1 MNIIRTLKVNCKDC
15 NRCVRSCPVKAIG
28 VSRHHAYVL
37 EERCILCGKCVAECP
52 QNAKQIRN
60 QLTDVQRWLQGKRP
74 VYLSLAP
81 SFPAF
86 PVLGAAETLP
96 ERLVALGFAAVE
108 CTTVGADLIMEEYR
122 HLVETKSHPILSS
135 CCPVTVD
142 LVNKYYPQVSS
153 WLAPVI
159 SPMQAHAKDIKQRC
173 PDAKVVFVGP
183 CLGKMG
189 ELKEPFNSVDA
200 VLTFSQM
207 QEWLMQSSE
216 NALAQE
222 NCWREGV
229 HTRSFP
235 LSSGITRSFLAWDG
249 MSEDVVIADGLER
262 CTELLQGLCR
272 HEVRP
277 RFVELLAC
285 PGGCL
290 GGPLG
295 GQADCLAAR
304 REAILQYW
312 RKVEAEQPS
321 LTKERPSLGVTNEVE
336 LGRTQLPRP
345 TQFAAPP
352 ETEIRAILSQIGK
365 YTQADE
371 RNCGACGYSTCREK
385 ATAVYYGVAETTM
398 CVPYMRSKAESFAK
412 IIVRNSLNAIIAV
425 DSDMIVQECNPAAV
439 HMFSGR
445 QALRRGRPLGS
456 YFAPDLFMEALQKN
470 TKLIGKRVEYPEHK
484 LVTEQMILPVPEHNL
499 VIGIITNVTAQEK
512 RLQDWE
518 KTKAETMDKA
528 NAIIRQQMHVAQEIA
543 GLLGETTADTKV
555 ALLELMHLLHAKE
568 ER

>member
-52 QNAKQIRN
+52 QNAKQIKN
-60 QLTDVQRWLQGKRP
+60 QTSEVQRWLKEPPP

-86 PVLGAAETLP
+86 PALGEAASLP
-96 ERLVALGFAAVE
+96 VRLAALGFAAVE
-108 CTTVGADLIMEEYR
+108 CTTLGADLIMEEYR
-122 HLVETKSHPILSS
+122 QLVATKAHPVLSS

-159 SPMQAHAKDIKQRC
+159 SPMQAHAKDIKRRE
-173 PDAKVVFVGP
+173 PRARVVFAGP

-189 ELKEPFNSVDA
+189 ELDEVFNAVDA
-200 VLTFSQM
+200 VLTFEQVHD
-207 QEWLMQSSE
+207 WL
-216 NALAQE
+216 LHRPAQKPAAGSA
-222 NCWREGV
+222 WQTGTQ
-229 HTRSFP
+229 TRLFP
-235 LSSGITRSFLAWDG
+235 LSGGITRSFLDWDG
-249 MSEDVVIADGLER
+249 LGAEVVVADGLER
-262 CTELLQGLCR
+262 CTELLHGLCVG
-272 HEVRP
+272 EVRP

-285 PGGCL
+285 AGGCL

-295 GQADCLAAR
+295 GTAPCLAAR
-304 REAILQYW
+304 RQEVLQYW
-312 RKVEAEQPS
+312 RGAAAEPMPS
-321 LTKERPSLGVTNEVE
+321 DLDRDAVSSAE

-345 TQFAAPP
+345 TQFAPPP
-352 ETEIRAILSQIGK
+352 EEELRAILSQIGK

-385 ATAVYYGVAETTM
+385 AVAVYYGVAETTM

-425 DSDMIVQECNPAAV
+425 DGDLVVQECNPAAV
-439 HMFSGR
+439 QMFSGR
-445 QALRRGRPLGS
+445 QLLRRGRSLQS
-456 YFAPDLFMEALQKN
+456 HLDASLFLQALQKN
-470 TKLIGKRVEYPEHK
+470 KKIIGHRVEYPEYG

-499 VIGIITNVTAQEK
+499 VIGIITNVTDQEK
-512 RLQDWE
+512 RQRDWE
-518 KTKAETMDKA
+518 RMKADTMEKA

-555 ALLELMHLLHAKE
+555 ALLELMSLLREKE
-568 ER
+568 DR